1 MPEVSQQLFLGTE
14 QVFGFQNDIWVA
26 MNPFTTGA
34 LALPYIRP
42 DANSGSISLAM
53 PFNYFVGSFG
63 MTSTL
68 SDISD
73 DVRGSGTPLAT
84 NLTGSGA
91 MWATSSF
98 VNSTGSGYTESIS
111 QNGQRYPAWP
121 GNSAPFS
128 FGTGD
133 VTIEAYVNVSANS
146 FNWSLWKHP
155 VSLQLAWQ
163 SGTSRWRLVLET
175 PPAGGPQQVIDS
187 SVVTFTAGQWYH
199 LAFVRKGSGTNNCAV
214 WWNGVRITQGT
225 NTFNLGADV
234 VYPARFND
242 DNIGTG
248 IVRMQDYRIY
258 KGAAVYDPAN
268 ATITPQ
274 GSIVINS

>member
-73 DVRGSGTPLAT
+73 DVRGSGTALAT

-98 VNSTGSGYTESIS
+98 VNSTGSGYTQSIS

-121 GNSAPFS
+121 GNATEFV

-133 VTIEAYVNVSANS
+133 VTIEAYVNVSANN
-146 FNWSLWKHP
+146 FFFSLWKLP
-155 VSLQLAWQ
+155 SSSQVSWQ
-163 SGTSRWRLVLET
+163 HNTSRWRLVLENN
-175 PPAGGPQQVIDS
+175 AGTQNVFDS

-199 LAFVRKGSGTNNCAV
+199 IAFVRKGGGTNNCAI
-214 WWNGVRITQGT
+214 WWNGVRILQAT
-225 NTFNLGADV
+225 NTLSLGGLVANA
-234 VYPARFND
+234 ARFND
-242 DNIGTG
+242 DNIGTS
-248 IVRMQDYRIY
+248 IIRMQDYRIY
-258 KGAAVYDPAN
+258 KGAAVYDPAS